1 MIDIDDRLYCDGIF
15 FLSLHHHEI
24 FSTEHYQFNSVT
36 FFWLRPFN
44 ASLRMH
50 CMLIQLSPEQPILV
64 VSWMEISVSKSI
76 TCKSKRYTEETN
88 QQEAE
93 EFCSTGYKITK

>member
-1 MIDIDDRLYCDGIF
+1 
-15 FLSLHHHEI
+15 
-24 FSTEHYQFNSVT
+24 
-36 FFWLRPFN
+36 
-44 ASLRMH
+44 
-50 CMLIQLSPEQPILV
+50 MLIQLSPEQPILV
-64 VSWMEISVSKSI
+64 VNWMEISVSKSI